1 MGFDHQ
7 LQGKSVLIVGAG
19 LAGLSAAV
27 DLRDRGVNV
36 TVLEARNRVGGRV
49 WTLRDGWAHGQH
61 AEAGG
66 DLIDEDQ
73 QEIRQIAARVGLT
86 LRPILRGGFGFA
98 AGRGER
104 RPPRLF
110 KKGSGGWRRLSDAL
124 GPWIR
129 EYRLGDQRWDSL
141 VAHTMARMSVS
152 EWLKAI
158 SADEELQAFAKGLR
172 GFFLADAEDLS
183 LLMLVDQFAGD
194 VPGHGRMYRIEG
206 GNDRLATA
214 LAGMLGDRVHLKT
227 QVIAVTQSSN
237 TVRIRVRAADGTAA
251 DMKAAYVILAVPA
264 TTLRHIFF
272 RPALPVEQEKAIV
285 NLRYGRAT
293 RTVLQFTRRFWRHR
307 GRPNAF
313 GTDLPIGAV
322 WDGNEEQKGKNGI
335 LSFLAGGSASL
346 QTQRILAEGGV
357 EELTQAV
364 RWLGAKGEAVIA
376 SRVISWEDDPWARG
390 GYAYFDSTYDPAWRP
405 LLARPH
411 GCVLFAGE
419 HTSLHWQGYMNG
431 AVESGLRAAAEV
443 RALASRAPRGQRRA
457 SSR

>member
-1 MGFDHQ
+1 
-7 LQGKSVLIVGAG
+7 
-19 LAGLSAAV
+19 
-27 DLRDRGVNV
+27 
-36 TVLEARNRVGGRV
+36 
-49 WTLRDGWAHGQH
+49 
-61 AEAGG
+61 
-66 DLIDEDQ
+66 
-73 QEIRQIAARVGLT
+73 
-86 LRPILRGGFGFA
+86 
-98 AGRGER
+98 
-104 RPPRLF
+104 
-110 KKGSGGWRRLSDAL
+110 
-124 GPWIR
+124 
-129 EYRLGDQRWDSL
+129 
-141 VAHTMARMSVS
+141 
-152 EWLKAI
+152 
-158 SADEELQAFAKGLR
+158 
-172 GFFLADAEDLS
+172 
-183 LLMLVDQFAGD
+183 
-194 VPGHGRMYRIEG
+194 
-206 GNDRLATA
+206 
-214 LAGMLGDRVHLKT
+214 
-227 QVIAVTQSSN
+227 
-237 TVRIRVRAADGTAA
+237 
-251 DMKAAYVILAVPA
+251 
-264 TTLRHIFF
+264 
-272 RPALPVEQEKAIV
+272 
-285 NLRYGRAT
+285 
-293 RTVLQFTRRFWRHR
+293 VLQFTRRFWRHR